1 MQARAKP
8 VMSLGV
14 LTLFG
19 LAFTCTA
26 SAEPGNQDHRTND
39 QIEACVAEIAAHA
52 DYSDASHV
60 VHRVSRL
67 KQRNY
72 EELEIR
78 VITAIYGETD
88 DVTLRTYD
96 ASCLTETM
104 GYLVEFRIS
113 PAKG

>member
-1 MQARAKP
+1 MKARAKP
-8 VMSLGV
+8 VMSLGA
-14 LTLFG
+14 LALFG

-26 SAEPGNQDHRTND
+26 SADPGNHDHRTND

-72 EELEIR
+72 EELVIR
-78 VITAIYGETD
+78 VSTSVYGESD
-88 DVTLRTYD
+88 EVTLREYA
-96 ASCLTETM
+96 ASCVTATM
-104 GYLVEFRIS
+104 GNLVKFRINS
-113 PAKG
+113 AEG

>member
-1 MQARAKP
+1 
-8 VMSLGV
+8 MSLGV
-14 LTLFG
+14 LALFG

-26 SAEPGNQDHRTND
+26 SADPGQPDRRTSD
-39 QIEACVAEIAAHA
+39 QIKACVAEIAAHA

-60 VHRVSRL
+60 VHSVSRL

-78 VITAIYGETD
+78 VSTAVYGETD
-88 DVTLRTYD
+88 EITLREYA

-104 GYLVEFRIS
+104 GNLVKFRIS
-113 PAKG
+113 PVNS